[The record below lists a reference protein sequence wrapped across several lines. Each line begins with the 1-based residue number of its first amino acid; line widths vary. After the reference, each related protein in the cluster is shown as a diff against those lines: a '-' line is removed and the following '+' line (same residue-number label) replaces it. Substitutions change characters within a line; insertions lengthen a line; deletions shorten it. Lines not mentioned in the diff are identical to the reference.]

1 MSSSTYDVVVVG
13 AGFAGVTAAREL
25 HRLGRRVV
33 IVEAR
38 DRIGGRTWTEDTWG
52 RPLEMGGTWVHWVQ
66 PHVWAEM
73 TRYGIGAV
81 PSPTPVQAYWLADG
95 RRHAGTADDLMA
107 LIDKGMRGTTSEA
120 LTYFPTPYRPLAA
133 DVPADVDGVSI
144 RTRIEQLELSPEEF
158 DLVEGMWAT
167 NFNGATDVGA
177 YTQGLRWC
185 ALAGGSWQLMFEA
198 CATYKVEGGTGR
210 LVQAMF
216 EDSRADLRL
225 DSIVAAIRH
234 NQEGVVVELTDGTR
248 LEAAHVVVTTPL
260 NALGAIE
267 FEPALSVVK
276 QVAAADGQASS
287 GVKVWARIAGEYEP
301 FVALAPSASPL
312 TLAQVEH
319 VGDGETLVVMFGS
332 NASLLDGTDRQA
344 AQDALAQWIP
354 DVQVIATASHDW
366 VADPLSRETWP
377 MLRTHQLTGALEELQ
392 RPEGRVVLAGSDYAN
407 GWMGF
412 IDGAIESGM
421 RAARIVSGHAR
432 EDLS

>member
-1 MSSSTYDVVVVG
+1 MSTYDVIVVG

-25 HRLGRRVV
+25 HHRGYRVV

-38 DRIGGRTWTEDTWG
+38 DRIGGRTWTENTLG

-73 TRYGIGAV
+73 SRYGIGV
-81 PSPTPVQAYWLADG
+81 VRSPSPVEAYWLADG
-95 RRHAGTADDLMA
+95 RRHAGTANDLMA
-107 LIDKGMRGTTSEA
+107 LMDKGMQGTTSEA
-120 LTYFPTPYRPLAA
+120 LAYFPAPYQPLAG
-133 DVPADVDGVSI
+133 DVPAEVDGVSI
-144 RTRIEQLELSPEEF
+144 RTRIEQLQLSPEEF

-198 CATYKVEGGTGR
+198 CATYKLEGGTR
-210 LVQAMF
+210 QLIEAMVD
-216 EDSRADLRL
+216 ESRADLRL
-225 DSIVAAIRH
+225 GSTVASIRH
-234 NQEGVVVELTDGTR
+234 DQAGVAVELTDGTV
-248 LEAAHVVVTTPL
+248 LQAGHVVVTAPL
-260 NALGAIE
+260 NALGTIE
-267 FEPALSVVK
+267 FEPALSGVK
-276 QVAAADGQASS
+276 QAAAAEGQASS
-287 GVKVWARIAGEYEP
+287 GVKVWARLAGEREP
-301 FVALAPSASPL
+301 FVALAPSTSPL

-332 NASLLDGTDRQA
+332 DASRLDGTDRQA
-344 AQDALAQWIP
+344 VQDALAQWIP

-421 RAARIVSGHAR
+421 RAARIVSAHAAR
-432 EDLS
+432 EGLS